1 MKLVFTSPPL
11 PPVSLLW
18 GPPLLLS
25 VTPYSHPEI
34 RALAARW
41 ALLDVSEQAHHPDP
55 VSWST
60 SSSWGHCQGAAR
72 ARRLQKERQ
81 GRSSGWSWK
90 LQGKHLVSSA
100 HPYRTSW
107 CSMAATACT
116 KFLQKFKRQAP
127 HPHKVAIYWFFKLKI
142 YSYTF
147 PLWIM
152 LHIKFSK
159 ILSESLCSLT
169 NTDVC
174 TCKQI
179 KETED
184 LNYISTMHGIRCM
197 WDLGEYTEI
206 IAYYWLQV
214 LPPGHNRP
222 LTTPCCQE
230 QQEYGSSRGVW
241 AKSRGWPQPRQ
252 SKVHPGEAFIS
263 TQERSARTSRGPH
276 VVTGNYRL
284 HFYCVSILA
293 DAGRPI
299 EPDIRERNA
308 RNPKQCSRK
317 HNKTNQNATCHS
329 LLLWQGTNPHAR
341 CRPSRGCH
349 RLPGEQLGMTATSP
363 AHCPQAAPTAPIKRV
378 LGTQPTPP
386 ANAGLPAARPGQEDK
401 DRPGGEGEARWTRPG
416 RWRRPCRA
424 PGASPAPTTSLP
436 VNSCPSCSRVGCPW
450 HVWPTPSHTAPRTGR
465 WGHGGWAEPYF

>member
-1 MKLVFTSPPL
+1 M
-11 PPVSLLW
+11 
-18 GPPLLLS
+18 
-25 VTPYSHPEI
+25 
-34 RALAARW
+34 
-41 ALLDVSEQAHHPDP
+41 
-55 VSWST
+55 
-60 SSSWGHCQGAAR
+60 
-72 ARRLQKERQ
+72 
-81 GRSSGWSWK
+81 
-90 LQGKHLVSSA
+90 
-100 HPYRTSW
+100 
-107 CSMAATACT
+107 
-116 KFLQKFKRQAP
+116 
-127 HPHKVAIYWFFKLKI
+127 
-142 YSYTF
+142 
-147 PLWIM
+147 
-152 LHIKFSK
+152 
-159 ILSESLCSLT
+159 
-169 NTDVC
+169 
-174 TCKQI
+174 
-179 KETED
+179 
-184 LNYISTMHGIRCM
+184 
-197 WDLGEYTEI
+197 
-206 IAYYWLQV
+206 
-214 LPPGHNRP
+214 
-222 LTTPCCQE
+222 
-230 QQEYGSSRGVW
+230 
-241 AKSRGWPQPRQ
+241 
-252 SKVHPGEAFIS
+252 HPGEAFIS

-465 WGHGGWAEPYF
+465 